1 MTPTDVRFLYGYDRW
16 ATERVLD
23 ALDGMD
29 EDVWA
34 SSSPVGERRLGAIL
48 VHQLGAAQRWRE
60 AFMQTGETS
69 RPEREPLLSVAELR
83 RRWQAEWA
91 VLDAWLPTVR
101 QELLDHVEEEG
112 VPIWQMILHVTNHGT
127 QHRSEAAAI
136 LTENGHSPG
145 DLDMWDFSEAQAAA
159 GTTR

>member
-1 MTPTDVRFLYGYDRW
+1 LN
-16 ATERVLD
+16 
-23 ALDGMD
+23 ALDGVSD
-29 EDVWA
+29 ELWSD
-34 SSSPVGERRLGAIL
+34 SSPVGERRLGTIL

-69 RPEREPLLSVAELR
+69 RPEREPLLSVDELR

-91 VLDAWLPTVR
+91 VVDGWLPSLS
-101 QELLDHVEEEG
+101 QDLLDHVEDG

-145 DLDMWDFSEAQAAA
+145 DLDMWDLSESLAQEA
-159 GTTR
+159 TTR